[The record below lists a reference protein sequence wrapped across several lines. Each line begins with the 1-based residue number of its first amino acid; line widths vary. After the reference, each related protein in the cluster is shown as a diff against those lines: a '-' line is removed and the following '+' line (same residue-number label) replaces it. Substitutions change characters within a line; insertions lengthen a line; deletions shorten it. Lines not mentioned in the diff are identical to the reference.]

1 MKKLFIIIYFHFI
14 LSLSPTIVNSGENK
28 ILVKVNN
35 QIITSLDI
43 MSEIKYLE
51 TINNDL
57 KKFDNSKIIDI
68 AKKSLIREKIK
79 EIELIKIFK
88 EIKIQDE
95 FFNEVSKSYF
105 KRLNINSNT
114 EFKNFFIK
122 EGIDP
127 VQVRKKITL
136 EILWNQFIYKK
147 FHQNVKIDINKI
159 KKELK
164 SKKSVQK
171 EFLLSEI
178 LFNIND
184 GENLE
189 TKFNLIKEDIN
200 NKGFSNA
207 ALAHSIS
214 NSSNM
219 GGTIGWIKE
228 SVLNSKIKI
237 QLEKIGKKNFTNPIV
252 IPGGFLILKKED
264 YREVEL
270 ELDIDKEI
278 KMVID
283 KKTNEQLN
291 QFSNIHFNK
300 IKKNIK
306 IYEL

>member
-51 TINNDL
+51 TINNDI
-57 KKFDNSKIIDI
+57 KKFDKKKIIDI
-68 AKKSLIREKIK
+68 AKKSLIRDKIK
-79 EIELIKIFK
+79 EIELKKIFE

-95 FFNEVSKSYF
+95 FFDEVSKSYF
-105 KRLNINSNT
+105 KHLNINSNT

-147 FHQNVKIDINKI
+147 FHQNVKIDVNKI

-164 SKKSVQK
+164 SKKRVQR

-237 QLEKIGKKNFTNPIV
+237 QLEKISKKNFTNPIV

-300 IKKNIK
+300 IKKDIS

>member
-95 FFNEVSKSYF
+95 FFDEVSKSYF
-105 KRLNINSNT
+105 KHLNINSNT

-300 IKKNIK
+300 IKKDIS